1 MYLEVEFC
9 RPGGGGGEAA
19 FENGPA
25 PGPRLDATSVD
36 EVAVGLDHGSDIGV
50 AITDLQPS
58 CTPTKHTDSISNGK
72 EVTGR
77 SDNKFKKM

>member
-1 MYLEVEFC
+1 
-9 RPGGGGGEAA
+9 
-19 FENGPA
+19 
-25 PGPRLDATSVD
+25 VD